1 MRNKTKKSKPSEL
14 DKLKELQTLTLK
26 RKKLQQD
33 LEVLDYQIDQ
43 ISPYSPDEHYNE
55 LDKVRKQLLYAK
67 GGLILSVLIIAVIFN
82 MKSKKTTIALNP
94 NSPITPNVPTP
105 VNVKGFYQ

>member
-1 MRNKTKKSKPSEL
+1 MRNKTKKSKPSDL

-33 LEVLDYQIDQ
+33 LEVLDYKIDQ
-43 ISPYSPDEHYNE
+43 ISPYSPDEHYDE

-67 GGLILSVLIIAVIFN
+67 GGLILSVLIIAVLFN
-82 MKSKKTTIALNP
+82 RRSIKKIELP
-94 NSPITPNVPTP
+94 KPQI
-105 VNVKGFYQ
+105 GFQRW

>member
-1 MRNKTKKSKPSEL
+1 MRNKTKKSKPSDL

-33 LEVLDYQIDQ
+33 LEVLDYKIDQ
-43 ISPYSPDEHYNE
+43 ISPYSPDEHYDE

-67 GGLILSVLIIAVIFN
+67 GGLILSVLIIAVLFN
-82 MKSKKTTIALNP
+82 IRSIKKI
-94 NSPITPNVPTP
+94 
-105 VNVKGFYQ
+105 

>member
-14 DKLKELQTLTLK
+14 DKLKELQTLALK

-43 ISPYSPDEHYNE
+43 ISPYSDDKYDQ

-67 GGLILSVLIIAVIFN
+67 GGLILSVLIIAVLFN
-82 MKSKKTTIALNP
+82 MRSKKTSIPLTTSSIP
-94 NSPITPNVPTP
+94 PNVPTP

>member
-43 ISPYSPDEHYNE
+43 ISPYSSDEQYDQ

-67 GGLILSVLIIAVIFN
+67 GGLILSVLIIAVLFN
-82 MKSKKTTIALNP
+82 IKSKKSAI
-94 NSPITPNVPTP
+94 PINRTSAIPSNVPTP
-105 VNVKGFYQ
+105 VNVNY

>member
-14 DKLKELQTLTLK
+14 DKLKELQTLILK

-33 LEVLDYQIDQ
+33 LEVLDYKIDQ
-43 ISPYSPDEHYNE
+43 ISPYSPDDQYNE

-67 GGLILSVLIIAVIFN
+67 GGLILSVLIIAVLFN
-82 MKSKKTTIALNP
+82 RSSIKKAELPKPKI
-94 NSPITPNVPTP
+94 
-105 VNVKGFYQ
+105 GFQR

>member
-43 ISPYSPDEHYNE
+43 ISPYSPDEQYDQ

-67 GGLILSVLIIAVIFN
+67 GGLILSVLIIAVLFN
-82 MKSKKTTIALNP
+82 VKSKKTGIALNRTSSIPP
-94 NSPITPNVPTP
+94 NAPTP

>member
-14 DKLKELQTLTLK
+14 DKLKELQTLSLK

-67 GGLILSVLIIAVIFN
+67 GGLILSVLIMAVLFN
-82 MKSKKTTIALNP
+82 RKSTKRTTPLVNP
-94 NSPITPNVPTP
+94 TPSTIPTP

>member
-33 LEVLDYQIDQ
+33 LEVLDYHIDQ
-43 ISPYSPDEHYNE
+43 ISPYSADEHYDE

-67 GGLILSVLIIAVIFN
+67 GALILSVLIIAVLFN
-82 MKSKKTTIALNP
+82 RKSTKRTTPVAINP
-94 NSPITPNVPTP
+94 TPTVPTP

>member
-1 MRNKTKKSKPSEL
+1 MRNKTKKSKPSDL

-67 GGLILSVLIIAVIFN
+67 GGLILSVLIIAVLFN
-82 MKSKKTTIALNP
+82 RRSIKKIELP
-94 NSPITPNVPTP
+94 KPQI
-105 VNVKGFYQ
+105 GFQR

>member
-43 ISPYSPDEHYNE
+43 ISPYSPDEHYDQ

-67 GGLILSVLIIAVIFN
+67 AGLILSVLIIAVLFN
-82 MKSKKTTIALNP
+82 RKSTKTANPVALNQNP
-94 NSPITPNVPTP
+94 AIPTP
-105 VNVKGFYQ
+105 VNVKGFHQ

>member
-1 MRNKTKKSKPSEL
+1 MRNKTKKIKPSEL

-43 ISPYSPDEHYNE
+43 ISPNSDEKYDE

-67 GGLILSVLIIAVIFN
+67 GALILSVLIIAVLFN
-82 MKSKKTTIALNP
+82 RKSVTKGKPAYPTMP
-94 NSPITPNVPTP
+94 HTPAP
-105 VNVKGFYQ
+105 VNIYQ

>member
-1 MRNKTKKSKPSEL
+1 MRNKTKKIKPSEL

-33 LEVLDYQIDQ
+33 LEVLEYQIDQ
-43 ISPYSPDEHYNE
+43 ISPNSDEKYDE

-67 GGLILSVLIIAVIFN
+67 GALILSVLIIAVLFN
-82 MKSKKTTIALNP
+82 RKSVTKGYPTMP
-94 NSPITPNVPTP
+94 HTPAP
-105 VNVKGFYQ
+105 VNIYQ

>member
-43 ISPYSPDEHYNE
+43 ISPYSQSDHYDEI
-55 LDKVRKQLLYAK
+55 DKVRKQLLYAK
-67 GGLILSVLIIAVIFN
+67 GGLILSVLIIAVLFN
-82 MKSKKTTIALNP
+82 RKSTKITTPFGLNP
-94 NSPITPNVPTP
+94 TPTP

>member
-1 MRNKTKKSKPSEL
+1 MRNKTKKIKPSEL

-43 ISPYSPDEHYNE
+43 ISPNSDEKYDE

-67 GGLILSVLIIAVIFN
+67 GALILSVLIIAVLFN
-82 MKSKKTTIALNP
+82 RKSVTKGQPASYPTMP
-94 NSPITPNVPTP
+94 PTPAP